1 MRSIFGKILLWFFS
15 MFVLAIVSFV
25 AVSILVAPRR
35 ENIRF
40 TSMLVLQLDGARTAF
55 ERGGQAALE
64 TYLTRLQSSF
74 PGRYYLT
81 DGTGRDLATG
91 EDHSALVRASGE
103 ARPSLVPG
111 RDFVL
116 SVTADDGRYR
126 FIAVPRLPPDLL
138 TPLPYF
144 AWIPLAIG
152 ILCYVLAV
160 HLASP
165 ARRLRDVVD
174 RFGHGD
180 LSVRA
185 GSTRKDEFGDLAR
198 AFDLMAGR
206 IERLVAEQQRLLQD
220 VSHELRSPLA
230 RLGYAIEL
238 ARVGEHREEAL
249 TQIQKDTDRL
259 AILVNELLDV
269 TRGDGEPMARL
280 EDVSLG
286 ALAAEI
292 AADCHMELKARSCS
306 TALVTG
312 GTIVVKAVPR
322 LIRRAVEN
330 VLRNAVRHA
339 PAGSAIDITVAR
351 TAAWSTIAIRDRG
364 PGVPEDQLEKIFQPF
379 FRVQDDRDRETGGM
393 GLGLAIAQRA
403 IAQHGGRIRA
413 RNVDPGLEILIELPA

>member
-1 MRSIFGKILLWFFS
+1 MR
-15 MFVLAIVSFV
+15 LA
-25 AVSILVAPRR
+25 RR
-35 ENIRF
+35 
-40 TSMLVLQLDGARTAF
+40 
-55 ERGGQAALE
+55 
-64 TYLTRLQSSF
+64 
-74 PGRYYLT
+74 
-81 DGTGRDLATG
+81 
-91 EDHSALVRASGE
+91 
-103 ARPSLVPG
+103 LVPG
-111 RDFVL
+111 RDVVL

-238 ARVGEHREEAL
+238 ARVGDHREEAL

-286 ALAAEI
+286 ALVAKI
-292 AADCHMELKARSCS
+292 AADCHWSSRPAPAAQRSSPAGPSWSRPC
-306 TALVTG
+306 
-312 GTIVVKAVPR
+312 PE

-339 PAGSAIDITVAR
+339 PAGSSIDITVAR

-364 PGVPEDQLEKIFQPF
+364 PGVPEDQLEKIFRPF
-379 FRVQDDRDRETGGM
+379 FRVEDDRDRETGGV

-413 RNVDPGLEILIELPA
+413 RNADPGLEILIELPA

>member
-1 MRSIFGKILLWFFS
+1 

-25 AVSILVAPRR
+25 AVSILIAPRR
-35 ENIRF
+35 ENDRF
-40 TSMLVLQLDGARTAF
+40 TAILVLQLDGARAAF
-55 ERGGQAALE
+55 ERGGQAVLE

-103 ARPSLVPG
+103 ARPSLAPG

-144 AWIPLAIG
+144 AWIPLAIA

-185 GSTRKDEFGDLAR
+185 GSKRKDEFGDLAR

-238 ARVGEHREEAL
+238 ARVGDHREEAL

-259 AILVNELLDV
+259 AILV
-269 TRGDGEPMARL
+269 
-280 EDVSLG
+280 
-286 ALAAEI
+286 
-292 AADCHMELKARSCS
+292 
-306 TALVTG
+306 G

-339 PAGSAIDITVAR
+339 PAGSSIDITVAR

-364 PGVPEDQLEKIFQPF
+364 PGVPEDQLEKIFRPF
-379 FRVQDDRDRETGGM
+379 FRVEDDRDRETGGM
-393 GLGLAIAQRA
+393 GLGLPIAQRA

-413 RNVDPGLEILIELPA
+413 RNADPGLEILIELPA